1 MESVPGSSLQRDR
14 RTVSR
19 CLVPLTSGAHKGI
32 SVVVSLCS
40 VVEVSVVGVVV
51 KDVVARRRAGAF
63 VYRSCGDSC
72 SMSPKWISPPAR
84 NGWTRWLAQ
93 RCRQTARGKYG
104 VEVTQGIVIPRLAD
118 SGSCLS
124 VALANA
130 YVSTP
135 VAGPGG
141 GSVVDG
147 CQSAL

>member
-1 MESVPGSSLQRDR
+1 MVATLR
-14 RTVSR
+14 
-19 CLVPLTSGAHKGI
+19 
-32 SVVVSLCS
+32 S
-40 VVEVSVVGVVV
+40 VVEVSVVGVAV
-51 KDVVARRRAGAF
+51 KVWWYAAGLG
-63 VYRSCGDSC
+63 RSCTGRVEIRG

-147 CQSAL
+147 RQSAL